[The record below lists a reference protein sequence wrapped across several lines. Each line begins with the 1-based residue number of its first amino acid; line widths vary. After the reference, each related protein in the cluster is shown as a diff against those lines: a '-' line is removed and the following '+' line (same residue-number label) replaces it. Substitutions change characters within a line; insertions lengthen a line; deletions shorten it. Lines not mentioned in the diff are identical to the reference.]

1 MLKQR
6 ILTAL
11 VLIPLVVVAILKL
24 PGDALHL
31 LLGLVALLAA
41 WEWMSVIGFRSKLS
55 KLAGLVALT
64 AIHIAVMKTVP
75 VTWIMMLSTSLWG
88 LAFLLVLAYAH
99 RPLPKTLQGFF
110 SSRFT
115 GFIVMVLVLIPF
127 VLLAALIQQVF
138 SQGPEL
144 LLFALVSVWLADT
157 GGYFA
162 GKRFG
167 KHKLATQISPN
178 KTWEGVAG
186 AMVLSGIWAVF
197 AYQLGLANSVS
208 LTYWL
213 ILTLVT
219 VAISIVGDL
228 FESLFKRLHQVKDSG
243 HLLPGHGGILDRID
257 SVVAAIPIFLIGLSL
272 AGVR

>member
-11 VLIPLVVVAILKL
+11 VLIPLVVAAILKL

-41 WEWMSVIGFRSKLS
+41 WEWMTVIGFSSRLS
-55 KLAGLVALT
+55 KFAGLIALT
-64 AIHIAVMKTVP
+64 AIHVAVMKTVP
-75 VTWIMMLSTSLWG
+75 VTWIMMVSTSLWG
-88 LAFLLVLAYAH
+88 LAFLLVLGYAH
-99 RPLPKTLQGFF
+99 RPLPKCMQGFF
-110 SSRFT
+110 ASRLT
-115 GFIVMVLVLIPF
+115 GFIAMVLVLIPF

-186 AMVLSGIWAVF
+186 ALVLAGIWAVI
-197 AYQLGLANSVS
+197 AYQLGLANSMS

-213 ILTLVT
+213 LLTLVT

-243 HLLPGHGGILDRID
+243 QLLPGHGGILDRID

>member
-6 ILTAL
+6 VLTAL
-11 VLIPLVVVAILKL
+11 VLIPLVVAAILKL

-41 WEWMSVIGFRSKLS
+41 WEWMSVIGFSSKLT
-55 KLAGLVALT
+55 KFAGLIALT

-88 LAFLLVLAYAH
+88 LAFLLVIAYAH
-99 RPLPKTLQGFF
+99 RPLPKALQSFF
-110 SSRFT
+110 ASRLT
-115 GFIVMVLVLIPF
+115 GFIAMVLVLIPF

-186 AMVLSGIWAVF
+186 AMVLSGIWAVI
-197 AYQLGLANSVS
+197 AHQLGLANSVS

-243 HLLPGHGGILDRID
+243 QLLPGHGGILDRID